1 MFITMSAAA
10 RVNAVFSRGLSSP
23 DRRQAAPLW
32 SRDSRSV
39 TWYIGL
45 AGAMTRKWESPPRP
59 PCMIRI
65 SRQPTRSVAKR
76 MQAIMLGGAVPS
88 ISLSGRGPSL
98 GFSGIGQPVSPTS

>member
-1 MFITMSAAA
+1 MSAAA

-45 AGAMTRKWESPPRP
+45 AGAMTQKLESPPRP

-65 SRQPTRSVAKR
+65 ARQPTRSVAKR
-76 MQAIMLGGAVPS
+76 MQPITPGGAMAP
-88 ISLSGRGPSL
+88 ISVQGRGPSL
-98 GFSGIGQPVSPTS
+98 GFSEGGAVSLLPTS